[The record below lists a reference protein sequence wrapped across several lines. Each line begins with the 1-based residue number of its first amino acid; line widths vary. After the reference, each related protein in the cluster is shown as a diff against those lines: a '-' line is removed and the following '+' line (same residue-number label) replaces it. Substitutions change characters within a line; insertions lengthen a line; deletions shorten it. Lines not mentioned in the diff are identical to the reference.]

1 LLWTWVRF
9 PPIPYLGS
17 PGFDMVDV
25 NKLAVGDCSSL
36 STRKTTKGKNV
47 VCLDFSQN
55 VAIAA

>member
-1 LLWTWVRF
+1 
-9 PPIPYLGS
+9 
-17 PGFDMVDV
+17 MVDV